1 MGYEQIPVLIFLAML
16 LMAGLAL
23 IADAVRRAVIEGRG
37 ENHDLH
43 A

>member
-1 MGYEQIPVLIFLAML
+1 MTYALFPVLVFLMML

-23 IADAVRRAVIEGRG
+23 IADAVRRAVAEGRG
-37 ENHDLH
+37 GNRDLH